1 MPGATSRNALA
12 QSEKWNISCHISKQ
26 RMSQST
32 AVAATTDG
40 ELVNSEGT
48 QERKN
53 TCHLEAIR
61 LQPLP
66 MVSPEESQDVK
77 TQGSGPR

>member
-1 MPGATSRNALA
+1 MVTWSVPNSTENGWVHRVRQWATSRNALA

-32 AVAATTDG
+32 AVAATMDG

-48 QERKN
+48 Q
-53 TCHLEAIR
+53 
-61 LQPLP
+61 
-66 MVSPEESQDVK
+66 
-77 TQGSGPR
+77 